1 MVVTLT
7 SLRLRSRWGFF
18 RLSWNG
24 LKISLQARKSPG
36 FVAMK
41 NTGSGFLH
49 YTMSLWEGEKEAKA
63 FAHSGAHLEAM
74 KAASSLATEI
84 RIHTYE
90 AGSLPSWSEAK
101 ALVDRQGRKI
111 SYR

>member
-1 MVVTLT
+1 MVVTIT

-49 YTMSLWEGEKEAKA
+49 YTMSLWNGEKEAKA

-74 KAASSLATEI
+74 KKASSLASEI
-84 RIHTYE
+84 RFHTY
-90 AGSLPSWSEAK
+90 AADSLPAWEEAK
-101 ALVDRQGRKI
+101 ARVAEKGRVI
-111 SYR
+111 RY